1 MNPKNLHLVPINI
14 QDLIE
19 KMMDKNTRENERMNY
34 ALRVEAIRDFCT
46 EALRIN
52 ENKISA
58 QKKFVRK

>member
-1 MNPKNLHLVPINI
+1 
-14 QDLIE
+14 
-19 KMMDKNTRENERMNY
+19 MMDKNTRENERMNY
-34 ALRVEAIRDFCT
+34 TLRVEAIRDFCT